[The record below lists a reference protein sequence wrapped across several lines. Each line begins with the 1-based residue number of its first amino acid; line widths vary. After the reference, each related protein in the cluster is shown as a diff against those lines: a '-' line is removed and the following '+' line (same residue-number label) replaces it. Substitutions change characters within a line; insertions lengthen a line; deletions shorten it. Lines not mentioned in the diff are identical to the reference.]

1 MTRHC
6 GRWGWYGLSISATAE
21 VRTTVM
27 RLAQQ
32 AFNLQ
37 LRERSLL
44 CRPPE
49 VIFAFAP
56 PIAWRFA
63 PSIPQ
68 RLQQAAATMAAPACA
83 PIMPIIMG
91 PSFLI
96 PTVIASRP
104 SVTRQIDQRPNAEDF
119 RGQACGLAER
129 MVQDTFCD
137 LNILRHDC
145 AVRQK
150 ARLPVWVLRVTLAVG
165 RPLPLYPD
173 QRTSLV
179 FVGMSQTCH

>member
-6 GRWGWYGLSISATAE
+6 GRWGWYGLSISATDE
-21 VRTTVM
+21 VRTTM
-27 RLAQQ
+27 KRLAQQ

-37 LRERSLL
+37 LRERSLLL

-83 PIMPIIMG
+83 PIMRISMG
-91 PSFLI
+91 LSFLI
-96 PTVIASRP
+96 PPVIASMP
-104 SVTRQIDQRPNAEDF
+104 SVTRQVDQRPNAEDF
-119 RGQACGLAER
+119 RA
-129 MVQDTFCD
+129 
-137 LNILRHDC
+137 
-145 AVRQK
+145 
-150 ARLPVWVLRVTLAVG
+150 P
-165 RPLPLYPD
+165 
-173 QRTSLV
+173 
-179 FVGMSQTCH
+179 